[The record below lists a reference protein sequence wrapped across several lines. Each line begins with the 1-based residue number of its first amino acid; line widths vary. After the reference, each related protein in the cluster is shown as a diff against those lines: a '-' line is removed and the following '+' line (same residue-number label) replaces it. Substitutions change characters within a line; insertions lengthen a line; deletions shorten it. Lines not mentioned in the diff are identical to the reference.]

1 MENIVNAL
9 LIVFAKKAYY
19 NEKKKSAKMREYDFE
34 FVQTVCTNWLY
45 TKDLLNEEDAESKY
59 LQWR

>member
-1 MENIVNAL
+1 
-9 LIVFAKKAYY
+9 
-19 NEKKKSAKMREYDFE
+19 MREYDFE

-59 LQWR
+59 LQWRQYIAIMKET